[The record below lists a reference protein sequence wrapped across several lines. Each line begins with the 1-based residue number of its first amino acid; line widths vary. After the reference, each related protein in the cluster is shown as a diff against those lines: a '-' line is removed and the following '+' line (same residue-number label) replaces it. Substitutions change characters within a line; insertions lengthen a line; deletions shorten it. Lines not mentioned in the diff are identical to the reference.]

1 MYESFRRNGQA
12 NTSRTTSNANSQPG
26 SFQDQNLREKS
37 VPRSSNTQLAID
49 EAIAKELQDLENQL
63 VGISFETTNLT
74 HPGKIVFYGIFSSF

>member
-74 HPGKIVFYGIFSSF
+74 HPGKIVFYGIFSS